1 MFLKSLRAL
10 IILLICSAILVSLP
24 GYAELLDP
32 SQLKETS
39 VTVKGKKKKI
49 YCNGKISGTA
59 KVKGDKLNF
68 TSFAVAVRKI
78 TSRSQRAKKAELVI
92 LKKAADKECKKVASN
107 PNVTPTPTP
116 SPTPAIP
123 LSNFDSMGNATEKGK
138 IEFEIPLNL
147 SANVTRG
154 RSVYTTNCVGC
165 HIERN
170 GRTFTQYREIIAR
183 SPMLFDES
191 QIPNQELADL
201 VAYMNRFRP

>member
-1 MFLKSLRAL
+1 MFLKSFRAL
-10 IILLICSAILVSLP
+10 FLLLICSAVFASLP
-24 GYAELLDP
+24 SYAELLDP
-32 SQLKETS
+32 SELKETS

-107 PNVTPTPTP
+107 PEATPTPIP
-116 SPTPAIP
+116 SPTPTLP
-123 LSNFDSMGNATEKGK
+123 LSNFDSMGNVTEKGK
-138 IEFEIPLNL
+138 IAFEIPLNL
-147 SANVTRG
+147 SANVSRG
-154 RSVYTTNCVGC
+154 RTVFSTSCVGC

-170 GRTFTQYREIIAR
+170 GRTFPQYREIIAR

-191 QIPNQELADL
+191 QIPNQALADL